1 MKRPAV
7 CENRLLGAL
16 AILLS
21 QYRLS
26 PYLRAQVGPAQIC
39 YRVIGRGEPLILI
52 HGLCGSG
59 RWWSRNVDAL
69 AQHFCVYAV
78 DLVGFGASRNRQ
90 RFVLRDAAGSIG
102 QWMRQIGIR
111 RAAVVGHSMGGHI
124 AADLAAEF
132 PERVE
137 RLVLVDPV
145 VLPLGQNYA
154 QHTIAMLREAR
165 QMQPSFVP
173 VLLSDALRAGPR
185 TTWQA
190 ARELMETD
198 LRPKLPS
205 ITAPTLVIWGEND
218 ALVPLRFGEQL
229 SGYLRYEDLV
239 VIKGAGHNPMW
250 DRPDTF
256 NQILTEFLQSPAPQ
270 AVQFQTGGK

>member
-1 MKRPAV
+1 MWPRH
-7 CENRLLGAL
+7 
-16 AILLS
+16 
-21 QYRLS
+21 RLS
-26 PYLRAQVGPAQIC
+26 PYLRAQVGPVQIY
-39 YRVIGRGEPLILI
+39 YRVIGRGEPLVLL

-59 RWWSRNVDAL
+59 RWWSRNIDAL
-69 AQHFCVYAV
+69 ARHFCVYVV
-78 DLVGFGASRNRQ
+78 DLVGFGASRKRQ
-90 RFVLRDAAGSIG
+90 RFVLRGAAGSIG
-102 QWMRQIGIR
+102 EWLEQIGIR
-111 RAAVVGHSMGGHI
+111 QAAVVGHSMGGHI

-145 VLPLGQNYA
+145 VLPLEQNYA
-154 QHTIAMLREAR
+154 QHTIGMLREAR
-165 QMQPSFVP
+165 QTQLSFVP

-185 TTWQA
+185 TIWQA
-190 ARELMETD
+190 ANELLETD
-198 LRPKLPS
+198 LRPKLAS

-229 SGYLRYEDLV
+229 SRYLRYDDLV

-256 NQILTEFLQSPAPQ
+256 NQVLTEFLQSPAPR
-270 AVQFQTGGK
+270 AEMGHGFDG